1 MVFLL
6 RAERGGGGCARSAQT
21 EGALVCFADQP
32 LGAFLR
38 EAFAVVETD
47 HQPAEHG
54 PAALRRAAGA
64 GGGAV
69 GSEVAGAGAEAG
81 DLASAEIDEQV
92 QLRVGVGERGCDGGA
107 VIRVV
112 RHQTERFLVLE
123 ESEACCEDVDEV
135 RLHRHDGAEAPED
148 PEDDLRQL
156 VHGRSIAW
164 GRLGGGWWLRIQQ
177 WFSGWALILRGKILS
192 VGVWIP
198 RSSGPPQT
206 HPPRRRGDITIS

>member
-6 RAERGGGGCARSAQT
+6 RAKRGGGGCARSAQT
-21 EGALVCFADQP
+21 EGALRLLALQT
-32 LGAFLR
+32 LGALLR

-135 RLHRHDGAEAPED
+135 RLHRHGWAEAPEN

-156 VHGRSIAW
+156 VHGRSIAP
-164 GRLGGGWWLRIQQ
+164 G
-177 WFSGWALILRGKILS
+177 S
-192 VGVWIP
+192 VG
-198 RSSGPPQT
+198 
-206 HPPRRRGDITIS
+206 